1 MYGRRPLGGHARSG
15 NFYFAYQRIT
25 PQPSRAPE
33 ETFEFVH
40 TYLQHPAP
48 PVFKKLRTAEP
59 GDVLL
64 SDSNWAIDN
73 RVSGEVAAT
82 AVRGLEDFLRSCC
95 GIRLQRSA
103 ARKIVLQILPAVN
116 GITTSEG
123 FSVTAGDAEIRINAT
138 SERGIMRGIYWLE
151 DEIRTHQMPAVKPG
165 TVVRNARFPTRITT
179 SVYIGGLRY
188 TESSRPFIYTD
199 GLLERISRDGFNG
212 VWIWLNVEE
221 AASHLTTFK
230 ELEDPEAD
238 LRLRRIQEL
247 SERARRYGV
256 DVYVYLATNYNHPV
270 PDWFYQK
277 YPEAKGI
284 GYNNAMC
291 TSDAR
296 VRQYQHEVV
305 RNIVSRAPGIRGF
318 VVIYDSEGF
327 YYCGNNERSRQR
339 CPRCRNYTCEHLA
352 LQVLTNINDA
362 MHEGGGTEKQ
372 LIAFSYSRNA
382 DWVKRLFPTLPKD
395 IALQVDFS
403 KGGLIERDGIRHQTG
418 DYNLTLLG
426 PPEQFVEHNELA
438 QKLGL
443 KFITKTEHAVSQEF
457 IFVPYIPAMDQWLR
471 RIEKIREYPADG
483 WFGNWCHVGY
493 LASLPAQ
500 LITRMSFDPPP
511 RGEAILAELARN

>member
-1 MYGRRPLGGHARSG
+1 MRYGSTPGGADLGQSRMAPDGINPLFDIWYDAPIPPVTLLPNKTYYVTVAEESPDFGRGHYIVYGRRPLGGQARPG

-33 ETFEFVH
+33 ETFEFVR
-40 TYLQHPAP
+40 TYLQHPTP

-59 GDVLL
+59 GDVSLTIRTGPL
-64 SDSNWAIDN
+64 I
-73 RVSGEVAAT
+73 T
-82 AVRGLEDFLRSCC
+82 AFREKLPRRRYAGWKAYLRSCC

-123 FSVTAGDAEIRINAT
+123 FSVTAGAAEIRINAT
-138 SERGIMRGIYWLE
+138 TERGIMRGIYWLE

-165 TVVRNARFPTRITT
+165 TVVRNARFSTRITT

-270 PDWFYQK
+270 PDSFYQK

-296 VRQYQHEVV
+296 VRKYQHEVV
-305 RNIVSRAPGIRGF
+305 RNIVTRAPGIRGF

-327 YYCGNNERSRQR
+327 YYCGNSERSRQR

-362 MHEGGGTEKQ
+362 MHEARRNGKATDRIQ
-372 LIAFSYSRNA
+372 L
-382 DWVKRLFPTLPKD
+382 
-395 IALQVDFS
+395 
-403 KGGLIERDGIRHQTG
+403 
-418 DYNLTLLG
+418 
-426 PPEQFVEHNELA
+426 
-438 QKLGL
+438 
-443 KFITKTEHAVSQEF
+443 
-457 IFVPYIPAMDQWLR
+457 
-471 RIEKIREYPADG
+471 
-483 WFGNWCHVGY
+483 
-493 LASLPAQ
+493 
-500 LITRMSFDPPP
+500 
-511 RGEAILAELARN
+511 

>member
-40 TYLQHPAP
+40 TYLQHPTP
-48 PVFKKLRTAEP
+48 PAFKKLRTAEP

-73 RVSGEVAAT
+73 RISGEVAAT

-123 FSVTAGDAEIRINAT
+123 FSVTAGDAEIRINST
-138 SERGIMRGIYWLE
+138 GERGIMRGIYWLE

-270 PDWFYQK
+270 PDWFYQNTLK
-277 YPEAKGI
+277 LRALATTTRCVLRTRVSGS
-284 GYNNAMC
+284 
-291 TSDAR
+291 TS
-296 VRQYQHEVV
+296 
-305 RNIVSRAPGIRGF
+305 
-318 VVIYDSEGF
+318 
-327 YYCGNNERSRQR
+327 
-339 CPRCRNYTCEHLA
+339 
-352 LQVLTNINDA
+352 
-362 MHEGGGTEKQ
+362 
-372 LIAFSYSRNA
+372 
-382 DWVKRLFPTLPKD
+382 
-395 IALQVDFS
+395 
-403 KGGLIERDGIRHQTG
+403 
-418 DYNLTLLG
+418 
-426 PPEQFVEHNELA
+426 
-438 QKLGL
+438 
-443 KFITKTEHAVSQEF
+443 
-457 IFVPYIPAMDQWLR
+457 
-471 RIEKIREYPADG
+471 
-483 WFGNWCHVGY
+483 
-493 LASLPAQ
+493 
-500 LITRMSFDPPP
+500 TR
-511 RGEAILAELARN
+511 